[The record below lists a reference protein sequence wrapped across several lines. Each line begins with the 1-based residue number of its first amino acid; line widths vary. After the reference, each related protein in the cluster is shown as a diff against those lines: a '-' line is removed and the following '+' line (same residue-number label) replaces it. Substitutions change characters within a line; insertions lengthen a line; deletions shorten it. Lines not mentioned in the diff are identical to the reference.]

1 MKIEWLIANV
11 TAPGSLPEQKVFI
24 KLCSIYLGQF
34 RQLLAENDRF
44 GQFWRFWP
52 IQVAFVVRESLLVV
66 WDFEF

>member
-44 GQFWRFWP
+44 GQFWRFLANSGCLCC
-52 IQVAFVVRESLLVV
+52 QRVTFGSLG
-66 WDFEF
+66 F